1 MKAIIINQ
9 VVLFAVLAFTLT
21 SCQKKTGD
29 EGRPYEFGFT
39 IDGEQHRYEKKDDKG
54 IVQGEFGFITADGIY
69 HVTVY
74 ATDENG
80 KFKIL
85 SMKNLRISAPLDGSP
100 FKGEI
105 SPEANKYR
113 KQANLPLL
121 PAPNALSI
129 PEAQKPEATPQSV
142 AITPKP
148 VATPF
153 KFSLKPTIKPAC
165 AGCGLVAAD
174 EPTTKP
180 SLSTQY
186 QGQNVPSFGI
196 QSLPSDENSAGKVE
210 AQNYKQQN
218 QNEVVPPQYEVP
230 QYQNADSGNQHQLNQ
245 ELEVPYVQE
254 HDRGVPGTQQYQPA
268 VGPQNT
274 NYKPFG
280 QSPNTA
286 ASPGGTSNNA
296 GFQASPGLS
305 NVQGGGQY
313 SSEGEGSP
321 NAQKGPG
328 FQYQPA
334 SGPQTTNYQSGTAS
348 GSQYPNQ
355 NQAGF
360 AGNNNNPSD
369 VPEANPLQIPG
380 QGPQNQVSNLPPI
393 SVDGNVIHVGGS
405 KNQDIP
411 IKDKFPGMK
420 EGLPEGIEEKDIT
433 QLLYKFHYTV
443 GFHGHYEK
451 GLKNG
456 AKIGGYFVNGR
467 DGISRVVTYIADENG
482 YRPKVKFINL
492 GLESDET
499 PKAETEKKF
508 GLKSFE
514 FVWYPL

>member
-186 QGQNVPSFGI
+186 QGQNVPSF
-196 QSLPSDENSAGKVE
+196 
-210 AQNYKQQN
+210 
-218 QNEVVPPQYEVP
+218 
-230 QYQNADSGNQHQLNQ
+230 
-245 ELEVPYVQE
+245 
-254 HDRGVPGTQQYQPA
+254 GVPGTQQYQPA